1 MQMKFTKTT
10 QYKNF
15 QPITLILFVSLSLL
29 SLKLLAIDGRPNL
42 VYAAEKT
49 VNSVVHIKTIML
61 QKSNVYSYF
70 YDGYG
75 NIYRGEQKP
84 NYYIATGSG
93 VILTKDGY
101 IATNNHVVAGAS
113 EILVTLNDKRTFKA
127 KIIGR
132 DPATDL
138 AVIKINATSL
148 PFLDFGNS
156 DNVRLGEWV
165 LAVGNPFN
173 LTSTVTAGIVSAKA
187 RDIHLVGPQHN
198 SAIDSYIQTDAAV
211 NSGNSGGALVNEYGQ
226 LIGINAAIASNT
238 GSYTGYSFAIP
249 SNIVK
254 KVIGDLIQFGK
265 VKRAYLGVQISE
277 VNEEIA
283 HYLYLNK
290 LEGVFISKV
299 ILQGA
304 AWKAGLRD
312 KDIILQIDGRKINS
326 RSELVERLGQYQP
339 YQVVTI
345 KVFRNGQI
353 RDFSL
358 KLDSDNQQ

>member
-1 MQMKFTKTT
+1 METKELL
-10 QYKNF
+10 KNKRF
-15 QPITLILFVSLSLL
+15 IFRTLVFFIVVLLLHTEVKAFDNRPSLVL
-29 SLKLLAIDGRPNL
+29 
-42 VYAAEKT
+42 AAEKT
-49 VNSVVHIKTIML
+49 VNAVVHIKTVML
-61 QKSNVYSYF
+61 QKSNVYSYY
-70 YDGYG
+70 YDEYG
-75 NIYRGEQKP
+75 NIYRGGQQP
-84 NYYIATGSG
+84 NYYVATGSG
-93 VILTKDGY
+93 VILTKDGF
-101 IATNNHVVAGAS
+101 IATNNHVVAGAY

-138 AVIKINATSL
+138 AVIKIDANTL
-148 PFLDFGNS
+148 PFLEFGNS

-211 NSGNSGGALVNEYGQ
+211 NSGNSGGALVNEYGY

-254 KVIGDLIQFGK
+254 KVVGDLIQFGK

-277 VNEEIA
+277 LNEEIA
-283 HYLYLNK
+283 NYLQMNK
-290 LEGVFISKV
+290 IQGVYIAKV
-299 ILQGA
+299 YPQSA
-304 AWKAGLRD
+304 AWKAGLKERD
-312 KDIILQIDGRKINS
+312 VVLQIDGRNINS
-326 RSELVERLGQYQP
+326 RSELVGRLAQYQP
-339 YQVVTI
+339 NEVVMLR
-345 KVFRNGQI
+345 VYRNGQT

>member
-1 MQMKFTKTT
+1 MKVLKINLKKVNLLAFLLIGAYLLPNNLIGSTT
-10 QYKNF
+10 Q
-15 QPITLILFVSLSLL
+15 P
-29 SLKLLAIDGRPNL
+29 DL

-70 YDGYG
+70 YDNNG
-75 NIYRGEQKP
+75 NIYRRNQGP
-84 NYYIATGSG
+84 NYFIATGSG

-101 IATNNHVVAGAS
+101 IVTNNHVVAGAS
-113 EILVTLNDKRTFKA
+113 EIFVTLNDKRNFKA
-127 KIIGR
+127 EIIGR

-138 AVIKINATSL
+138 AVIKIDANDL
-148 PFLDFGNS
+148 QFLDFGNS
-156 DNVRLGEWV
+156 DAVHIGEWV

-187 RDIHLVGPQHN
+187 RDIHLVGPDHD

-211 NSGNSGGALVNEYGQ
+211 NSGNSGGALVNQNGQ

-254 KVIGDLIQFGK
+254 KVVGDIIQFGH
-265 VKRAYLGVQISE
+265 VKRASLGVRISE
-277 VNEEIA
+277 LNEDVA
-283 HYLYLNK
+283 NYLNMNK
-290 LEGVFISKV
+290 IEGVYIAKV
-299 ILQGA
+299 IPNSA
-304 AWKAGLRD
+304 AWKAGM
-312 KDIILQIDGRKINS
+312 KDEDVILQIDHKKVNS
-326 RSELVERLGQYQP
+326 RSELVEQMAQFQP
-339 YQVVTI
+339 GDLAII
-345 KVFRNGQI
+345 KLLRKGQI
-353 RDFSL
+353 RDLSI